1 MREKKSMIN
10 GRLKGKKR
18 NIYVKKRK
26 RKMKKRRKA

>member
-18 NIYVKKRK
+18 NIFVKRG
-26 RKMKKRRKA
+26 RGRGRRKA

>member
-18 NIYVKKRK
+18 NIFVKRG
-26 RKMKKRRKA
+26 RGRRKA